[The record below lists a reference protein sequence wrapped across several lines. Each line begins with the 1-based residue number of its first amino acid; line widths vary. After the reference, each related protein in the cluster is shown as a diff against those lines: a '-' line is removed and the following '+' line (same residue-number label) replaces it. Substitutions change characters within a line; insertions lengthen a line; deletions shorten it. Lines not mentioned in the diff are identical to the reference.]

1 MARTP
6 SEPANMSI
14 YRKHDEFALPMRTV
28 LIYALATMDAIA
40 APAGVSLAPVS
51 TSLAALT
58 PGTVGA
64 VLSVGRDADVFS
76 PVERRLIEL
85 GFVHGERIEVL
96 AQAMP
101 GGDPFVCAWAP
112 PRSRSAAAKSRR
124 FGLR

>member
-1 MARTP
+1 MLY
-6 SEPANMSI
+6 S
-14 YRKHDEFALPMRTV
+14 
-28 LIYALATMDAIA
+28 TMDAIA

-58 PGTVGA
+58 PGTVAA
-64 VLSVGRDADVFS
+64 VLSVGQDSGVFS

-101 GGDPFVCAWAP
+101 GGDPFVVRVGTTTFALRRREVETVWVEVNP
-112 PRSRSAAAKSRR
+112 PTASP
-124 FGLR
+124 